1 MAVTLNAVMDAGN
14 NGDTH
19 AVSATTSLSTTGI
32 TVASGSDRVLVAVLN
47 WGSNS
52 TGTPGSRAATWNGVS
67 MSEAAFVSGTSG
79 SRTESV
85 GIYVLVNPATGA
97 QTLAASWTGSLDC
110 YCSAICFD
118 GADQT
123 TGIDAG
129 NTATASSGLTLNVT
143 GTSDGATVASHIR
156 DGSEPAGAGTGNTL
170 FWDFDSFNPGGGG
183 GYRIGLAGTNTFD
196 FNSGSNT
203 GAARAT
209 AGVHVIAAAGGGAAG
224 HPASKRM
231 GGVGFAHGGYQ
242 PGGGVMRW

>member
-1 MAVTLNAVMDAGN
+1 MAVTLNAVMDAGSDD
-14 NGDTH
+14 DTH
-19 AVSATTSLSTTGI
+19 AVSNTTSLSTTGI
-32 TVASGSDRVLVAVLN
+32 TVAAGSNRVLVVVLN
-47 WGSNS
+47 WGRVF
-52 TGTPGSRAATWNGVS
+52 TDVPGSRAVTWNGVS
-67 MSEAAFVSGTSG
+67 MNEAAFVSGTSG
-79 SRTESV
+79 SQTESV
-85 GIYVLVNPATGA
+85 GIYVLINPATGA
-97 QTLAASWTGSLDC
+97 QTLAASWTSSLDC

-123 TGIDAG
+123 TGIEADD
-129 NTATASSGLTLNVT
+129 TATASSGLTLDVT
-143 GTSDGATVASHIR
+143 GTADGATVASHIR
-156 DGSEPAGAGTGNTL
+156 NGSSPAGGGSGNTL
-170 FWDFDSFNPGGGG
+170 FWDFDSLNPGGGG
-183 GYRIGLAGTNTFD
+183 AYRIGLAGTNTFD